1 MDKNK
6 QRFIELRA
14 AGQSYED
21 IGKELK
27 TPVPTLVAWAQE
39 LKKELANAR
48 TLRAAEMED
57 RFPVG
62 KAKRVEVF
70 GERLNA
76 ILAELGKRDLSDV
89 PTDKLLGL
97 ALKYGD
103 ALKEERQP
111 LELVGEDKSRMGG
124 IFETEPETWPA

>member
-1 MDKNK
+1 MDKHK
-6 QRFIELRA
+6 QRFTELRA
-14 AGQSYED
+14 AGRSYED
-21 IGKELK
+21 IGKDLK

-48 TLRAAEMED
+48 TPRAADMED

-70 GERLNA
+70 GGRLNA
-76 ILAELGKRDLSDV
+76 ILAELDKRDLSDV
-89 PTDKLLGL
+89 PTEKLLGL
-97 ALKYGD
+97 ALKYL
-103 ALKEERQP
+103 LKGEREP